1 MKKRLSQ
8 ISIHSLGFRIF
19 VLLAVMI
26 VLFCALVVYNN
37 TAAFGLMLERIHEN
51 TENTLVLYQKSLD
64 ENLSRAETYLYVFA
78 LNDSDLLSL
87 RAAKPQTTN
96 WYITLSRI
104 KKSFE
109 NATPNYT
116 VDGFFCYQETTDT
129 LVLYDQTSSPT
140 PLLWNHVREIAKA
153 EDPSSM
159 WNLNEIN
166 GKYYLVRILDL
177 NGCRLGAYIS
187 TDTLLGTLV
196 DTKAQDSLLYFS
208 DGSLLLRT
216 PSSDVRLEAPRLKWR
231 RYPSYDIDGTSWM
244 AVSHELQKTSLSL
257 TLLLKDSEYTK
268 YQTNFYVIA
277 LIVSLGLFVIWLLLS
292 ASLHRWVLHPVRM
305 LTQALEQLRSGD
317 LKVRIPDDAMLDEF
331 REMMTAF
338 NDMVE
343 EIDDLKIENYEKQLS
358 RQKLEAL
365 YLKQQITPHFMI
377 NCLNTIYQ
385 LTENNHAD
393 LARQMLQNLS
403 VHLRYTLSSG
413 QTVSLLEEL
422 KLVKNYV
429 ELSSIRYPGA
439 LRLLPSCEESLHNA
453 TVVPLMLLNFVENTV
468 KYEVVMGK
476 VLDIHIDVTAR
487 EKNQCTRLHICIWDT
502 GRGFSEDMLAVLQN
516 LDTYV
521 NSEQEHIGITNV
533 VLRLRQI
540 FPDAAFTFCN
550 RSGAGAQITIDFPY
564 VPFFRIDG

>member
-1 MKKRLSQ
+1 MKKRFSK

-26 VLFCALVVYNN
+26 VFFCALVVYNN

-51 TENTLVLYQKSLD
+51 SENTLVLYQKSLD
-64 ENLSRAETYLYVFA
+64 ENLSRPETYLYVFA
-78 LNDSDLLSL
+78 LNDTDLLSL
-87 RAAKPQTTN
+87 RAAEPQTTS
-96 WYITLSRI
+96 WYTTLNRI

-109 NATPNYT
+109 NAAPNYT
-116 VDGFFCYQETTDT
+116 VDGFFCYQEATDA
-129 LVLYDQTSSPT
+129 LVLYDQTSNPP
-140 PLLWNHVREIAKA
+140 PLLWNYIRGIANTEA
-153 EDPSSM
+153 PSSV

-166 GKYYLVRILDL
+166 GKYYLVRILNL
-177 NGCRLGAYIS
+177 NGYLLGAYIS

-196 DTKAQDSLLYFS
+196 DTKTQDSLLYFS

-216 PSSDVRLEAPRLKWR
+216 PSNDVRLEAPRLKWR
-231 RYPSYDIDGTSWM
+231 RYPSYEIDGTSWM
-244 AVSHELQKTSLSL
+244 AVSHELKETPLSL

-268 YQTNFYVIA
+268 YQTNFYIIA
-277 LIVSLGLFVIWLLLS
+277 FIVSLGLFVVWLLLS
-292 ASLHRWVLHPVRM
+292 ASLYRWVLHPVHM
-305 LTQALEQLRSGD
+305 LTHALEQLRGGD

-331 REMMTAF
+331 REMTTAF

-403 VHLRYTLSSG
+403 VHLRYT
-413 QTVSLLEEL
+413 
-422 KLVKNYV
+422 
-429 ELSSIRYPGA
+429 LSSIRYPGA

>member
-1 MKKRLSQ
+1 MKKRFSK

-26 VLFCALVVYNN
+26 VFFCALVVYNN
-37 TAAFGLMLERIHEN
+37 MAAFGLMLERIHEN
-51 TENTLVLYQKSLD
+51 SENTLVLYQKSLD
-64 ENLSRAETYLYVFA
+64 ENLSRPETYLYVFA
-78 LNDSDLLSL
+78 LNDTDLLSL
-87 RAAKPQTTN
+87 RAAEPQTTS
-96 WYITLSRI
+96 WYTTLNRI

-109 NATPNYT
+109 NAAPNYT
-116 VDGFFCYQETTDT
+116 VDGFFCYQEATDA
-129 LVLYDQTSSPT
+129 LVLYDQTSNPP
-140 PLLWNHVREIAKA
+140 PLLWNYIRGIANTEA
-153 EDPSSM
+153 PSSV

-166 GKYYLVRILDL
+166 GKYYLVRILNL
-177 NGCRLGAYIS
+177 NGYLLGAYIS

-196 DTKAQDSLLYFS
+196 DTKTQDSLLYFS

-216 PSSDVRLEAPRLKWR
+216 PSNDVRLEAPRLKWR

-244 AVSHELQKTSLSL
+244 AVSHELKETPLSL

-268 YQTNFYVIA
+268 YQANFYFIA
-277 LIVSLGLFVIWLLLS
+277 FIVSLGLFVVWLLLS
-292 ASLHRWVLHPVRM
+292 ASLYRWVLHPVHM
-305 LTQALEQLRSGD
+305 LTHALEQLRGGD

-331 REMMTAF
+331 REMTTAF

-358 RQKLEAL
+358 HQKLEAL

-476 VLDIHIDVTAR
+476 ILDIHIDVTAR

-502 GRGFSEDMLAVLQN
+502 GRGFSENMLAVLQN

>member
-1 MKKRLSQ
+1 MKKRFSK

-26 VLFCALVVYNN
+26 VFFCALVVYNN

-51 TENTLVLYQKSLD
+51 SENTLVLYQKSLD
-64 ENLSRAETYLYVFA
+64 ENLSRPETYLYVFA
-78 LNDSDLLSL
+78 LNDTDLLSL
-87 RAAKPQTTN
+87 RAAEPQTTS
-96 WYITLSRI
+96 WYTTLNRI

-109 NATPNYT
+109 NAAPNYT
-116 VDGFFCYQETTDT
+116 VDGFFCYQEATDA
-129 LVLYDQTSSPT
+129 LVLYDQTSNPP
-140 PLLWNHVREIAKA
+140 PLLWNYIRGIANTEA
-153 EDPSSM
+153 PSSV

-166 GKYYLVRILDL
+166 GKYYLVRILNL
-177 NGCRLGAYIS
+177 NGYLLGAYIS

-196 DTKAQDSLLYFS
+196 DTKTQDSLLYFS

-216 PSSDVRLEAPRLKWR
+216 PSNDVRLEAPRLKWR
-231 RYPSYDIDGTSWM
+231 RYPSYEIDGTSWM
-244 AVSHELQKTSLSL
+244 AVSHELKETPLSL

-268 YQTNFYVIA
+268 YQTNFYIIA
-277 LIVSLGLFVIWLLLS
+277 FIVSLGLFVVWLLLS
-292 ASLHRWVLHPVRM
+292 ASLYRWVLHPVHM
-305 LTQALEQLRSGD
+305 LTHALEQLRGGD

-331 REMMTAF
+331 REMTTAF

-403 VHLRYTLSSG
+403 VHLRYT
-413 QTVSLLEEL
+413 
-422 KLVKNYV
+422 
-429 ELSSIRYPGA
+429 LSSIRYPGA

-502 GRGFSEDMLAVLQN
+502 GRGFSENMLAVLQN

>member
-1 MKKRLSQ
+1 
-8 ISIHSLGFRIF
+8 
-19 VLLAVMI
+19 
-26 VLFCALVVYNN
+26 
-37 TAAFGLMLERIHEN
+37 MLERIHEN
-51 TENTLVLYQKSLD
+51 SENTLVLYQKSLD
-64 ENLSRAETYLYVFA
+64 ENLSRPETYLYVFA
-78 LNDSDLLSL
+78 LNDTDLLSL
-87 RAAKPQTTN
+87 RAAEPQTTS
-96 WYITLSRI
+96 WYTTLNRI

-109 NATPNYT
+109 NAAPNYT
-116 VDGFFCYQETTDT
+116 VDGFFCYQEATDA
-129 LVLYDQTSSPT
+129 LVLYDQTSNPP
-140 PLLWNHVREIAKA
+140 PLLLNYIRGIANTEA
-153 EDPSSM
+153 PSSV

-166 GKYYLVRILDL
+166 GKYYLVRILNL
-177 NGCRLGAYIS
+177 NGYLLGAYIS

-196 DTKAQDSLLYFS
+196 DTKTQDSLLYFS

-216 PSSDVRLEAPRLKWR
+216 PSNDVRLEAPRLKWR
-231 RYPSYDIDGTSWM
+231 RYPSYEIDGTSWM
-244 AVSHELQKTSLSL
+244 AVSHELKETPLSL

-268 YQTNFYVIA
+268 YQTNFYIIA
-277 LIVSLGLFVIWLLLS
+277 FIVSLGLFVVWLLLS
-292 ASLHRWVLHPVRM
+292 ASLYRWVLHPVHM
-305 LTQALEQLRSGD
+305 LTHALEQLRGGD

-331 REMMTAF
+331 REMTTAF

-502 GRGFSEDMLAVLQN
+502 GRGFSENMLAVLQN